1 MVQSQIVYCDGFKYQ
16 LTEDYECN
24 TPIVGIEIDDPE
36 FHLYPDGTLKVFRF
50 FAWDGASGPT
60 FDTKSSMRA
69 SLVHDVFCVC
79 MRDGRL
85 SYAEYQDKVNQ
96 FFKQQC
102 IEDGMWEWRAHLWYL
117 AVETADAGNP
127 NQGPDRKTLTAP

>member
-1 MVQSQIVYCDGFKYQ
+1 MVQNSIEYCKGFKYQ
-16 LTEDYECN
+16 LKKDYECK
-24 TPIVGIEIDDPE
+24 TPILNCDIEDRE
-36 FHLYPDGTLKVFRF
+36 FHLYPDGTLRIYAG

-85 SYAEYQDKVNQ
+85 SYTEYQDTVNQ

-102 IEDGMWEWRAHLWYL
+102 IEDGMWEWRASLWYN
-117 AVETADAGNP
+117 AVEFGDAGNP
-127 NQGPDRKTLTAP
+127 DQGPDRKILVAP